1 MKKKQVLFCII
12 ISILFC
18 FPLFTIELSL
28 EHDTLFHLS
37 RIVHLANAI
46 KNSDVLP
53 KIYFN
58 MNQNF
63 GYATPLF
70 YSEIFMIPFS
80 ILYNLNID
88 LVICYKIL
96 ILVFTIITAINMTYC
111 TNSLFKNDQISY
123 LAAFIYLFGNY
134 HITNVYVRSAIGEVI
149 AMSFLPI
156 CLLGIIKVLTFEKY
170 NSKHLI
176 IGFTMVT
183 LAHNISLFIISLT
196 FLFFIIAYINK
207 LDKQRIITIAKAAI
221 ITILLT
227 SFFLLPMI
235 EQLLDQTFV
244 LSLYTKT
251 DLSAYAIGIRHLLC
265 NNTIFKTAAINQSY
279 PAMNVS
285 IGYFAI
291 IFSLLTI
298 FVKPDRL
305 HKTLFIIGTIFM
317 ILPTIYCNWSI
328 LSVFL
333 SAIQFPWRLEMIA
346 LLLLSIC
353 SSITFTKIITNK
365 KIMILTFIILTIE
378 AIYHLYPATQRPFTI
393 SNNTRYEQL
402 LDGSIIDPFYSANY
416 VRVELAG
423 GDYLNIDHPDFKNIS
438 KCITASDKNITC
450 DITRNYND
458 MIFTIDQE
466 TEVTLPVSYYKG
478 YVIIDQNNNTYP
490 ISSNKQG
497 LITFNANKNTYHLI
511 YRHTKVQIIS
521 LFISLSTL
529 FVIIVNRARKFKS

>member
-18 FPLFTIELSL
+18 FPLFTNELSL

-156 CLLGIIKVLTFEKY
+156 CLLGIIEVLTFEKY

-207 LDKQRIITIAKAAI
+207 LDKQRIMTIAKAAI

-346 LLLLSIC
+346 LLLLSVC

-378 AIYHLYPATQRPFTI
+378 AIYHLYPVTQRPFTI
-393 SNNTRYEQL
+393 SNNTKYEQL

-466 TEVTLPVSYYKG
+466 AEVTLPVSYYKG

-529 FVIIVNRARKFKS
+529 FVIIINRARKFKS

>member
-1 MKKKQVLFCII
+1 M
-12 ISILFC
+12 
-18 FPLFTIELSL
+18 
-28 EHDTLFHLS
+28 
-37 RIVHLANAI
+37 
-46 KNSDVLP
+46 
-53 KIYFN
+53 
-58 MNQNF
+58 
-63 GYATPLF
+63 
-70 YSEIFMIPFS
+70 
-80 ILYNLNID
+80 
-88 LVICYKIL
+88 
-96 ILVFTIITAINMTYC
+96 
-111 TNSLFKNDQISY
+111 
-123 LAAFIYLFGNY
+123 
-134 HITNVYVRSAIGEVI
+134 
-149 AMSFLPI
+149 FLPI
-156 CLLGIIKVLTFEKY
+156 CLLGIIEVLTFEKY

-207 LDKQRIITIAKAAI
+207 LDKQRIMTIAKAAI

-346 LLLLSIC
+346 LLLLSVC

-466 TEVTLPVSYYKG
+466 AEVTLPVSYYKG

-529 FVIIVNRARKFKS
+529 FVIIINRARKFKS

>member
-18 FPLFTIELSL
+18 FPLFTNELSL

-156 CLLGIIKVLTFEKY
+156 CLLGIIEVLTFEKY

-346 LLLLSIC
+346 LLLLSVC

-378 AIYHLYPATQRPFTI
+378 AIYHLYPVTQRPFTI
-393 SNNTRYEQL
+393 SNNTKYEQL

-423 GDYLNIDHPDFKNIS
+423 GDYLNIDHPDFRNIS
-438 KCITASDKNITC
+438 KCIMASDKNITC

-478 YVIIDQNNNTYP
+478 YVIIDQNNKSYP

-529 FVIIVNRARKFKS
+529 FVIIINRARKFKS

>member
-156 CLLGIIKVLTFEKY
+156 CLLGIIEVLTFEKY

-207 LDKQRIITIAKAAI
+207 LDKQRIMTIAKAAI

-285 IGYFAI
+285 IGYLAI

-346 LLLLSIC
+346 LLLLSVC

-378 AIYHLYPATQRPFTI
+378 AIYHLYPVTQRPFTI
-393 SNNTRYEQL
+393 SNNTKYEQL

-423 GDYLNIDHPDFKNIS
+423 GDYLNIDHPDFRNIS
-438 KCITASDKNITC
+438 KCIMASDKNITC

-478 YVIIDQNNNTYP
+478 YVIIDQNNKSYP

>member
-156 CLLGIIKVLTFEKY
+156 CLLGIIEVLTFEKY

-207 LDKQRIITIAKAAI
+207 LDKQRIMTIAKAAI

-244 LSLYTKT
+244 LSLYTKK

-265 NNTIFKTAAINQSY
+265 NTTIFKTAAINQSY

-346 LLLLSIC
+346 LLLLSVC

-378 AIYHLYPATQRPFTI
+378 AIYHLYPVTQRPFTI
-393 SNNTRYEQL
+393 SNNTKYEQL

-423 GDYLNIDHPDFKNIS
+423 GDYLNIDHPDFRNIS
-438 KCITASDKNITC
+438 KCIMASDKNITC

-478 YVIIDQNNNTYP
+478 YVIIDQNNKSYP

>member
-18 FPLFTIELSL
+18 FPLFTNELSL

-37 RIVHLANAI
+37 RIAHLANAI

-156 CLLGIIKVLTFEKY
+156 CLLGIIEVLTFEKY

-466 TEVTLPVSYYKG
+466 AEVTLPVSYYKG

>member
-156 CLLGIIKVLTFEKY
+156 CLLGIIEVLTFEKY

-207 LDKQRIITIAKAAI
+207 LDKQRIMTIAKAAI

-478 YVIIDQNNNTYP
+478 YVIIDQNNKSYP

-529 FVIIVNRARKFKS
+529 FVIIINRARKFKS

>member
-18 FPLFTIELSL
+18 FPLFTNELSL

-156 CLLGIIKVLTFEKY
+156 CLLGIIEVLTFEKY

-207 LDKQRIITIAKAAI
+207 LDKQRIMTIAKAAI

-346 LLLLSIC
+346 LLLLSVC

-378 AIYHLYPATQRPFTI
+378 AIYHLYPVTQRPFTI
-393 SNNTRYEQL
+393 SNNTKYEQL

-423 GDYLNIDHPDFKNIS
+423 GDYLNIDHPDFRNIS
-438 KCITASDKNITC
+438 KCIMASDKNITC

-497 LITFNANKNTYHLI
+497 LITFNANKNTYHLR
-511 YRHTKVQIIS
+511 YRYTKVQIIS
-521 LFISLSTL
+521 LLISISTIL
-529 FVIIVNRARKFKS
+529 IIIINRARKFKS

>member
-18 FPLFTIELSL
+18 FPLFTIELSF

-156 CLLGIIKVLTFEKY
+156 CLLGIIEVLTFEKY

-207 LDKQRIITIAKAAI
+207 LDKQRIMTIAKAAI

-393 SNNTRYEQL
+393 SNNTKYEQL

-423 GDYLNIDHPDFKNIS
+423 GDYLNIDHPDFRNIS
-438 KCITASDKNITC
+438 KCIMASDKNITC

-478 YVIIDQNNNTYP
+478 YVIIDQNNKSYP

>member
-156 CLLGIIKVLTFEKY
+156 CLLGIIEVLTFEKY

-207 LDKQRIITIAKAAI
+207 LDKQRIMTIAKAAI

-478 YVIIDQNNNTYP
+478 YVIIDQNNKSYP

>member
-18 FPLFTIELSL
+18 FPLFTNELSL

-156 CLLGIIKVLTFEKY
+156 CLLGIIEVLTFEKY

-207 LDKQRIITIAKAAI
+207 LDKQRIMTIAKAAI

-305 HKTLFIIGTIFM
+305 HKTLFIIGMIFM

-378 AIYHLYPATQRPFTI
+378 AIYHLYPVTQRPFTI
-393 SNNTRYEQL
+393 SNNTKYEQL

-423 GDYLNIDHPDFKNIS
+423 GDYLNIDHPDFRNIS
-438 KCITASDKNITC
+438 KCIMASDKNITC

-478 YVIIDQNNNTYP
+478 YVIIDQNNKSYP

-529 FVIIVNRARKFKS
+529 FVIIINRARKFKS

>member
-1 MKKKQVLFCII
+1 
-12 ISILFC
+12 
-18 FPLFTIELSL
+18 
-28 EHDTLFHLS
+28 
-37 RIVHLANAI
+37 
-46 KNSDVLP
+46 
-53 KIYFN
+53 
-58 MNQNF
+58 
-63 GYATPLF
+63 
-70 YSEIFMIPFS
+70 
-80 ILYNLNID
+80 
-88 LVICYKIL
+88 
-96 ILVFTIITAINMTYC
+96 
-111 TNSLFKNDQISY
+111 
-123 LAAFIYLFGNY
+123 
-134 HITNVYVRSAIGEVI
+134 
-149 AMSFLPI
+149 
-156 CLLGIIKVLTFEKY
+156 
-170 NSKHLI
+170 
-176 IGFTMVT
+176 
-183 LAHNISLFIISLT
+183 
-196 FLFFIIAYINK
+196 
-207 LDKQRIITIAKAAI
+207 
-221 ITILLT
+221 
-227 SFFLLPMI
+227 
-235 EQLLDQTFV
+235 
-244 LSLYTKT
+244 
-251 DLSAYAIGIRHLLC
+251 
-265 NNTIFKTAAINQSY
+265 
-279 PAMNVS
+279 
-285 IGYFAI
+285 
-291 IFSLLTI
+291 
-298 FVKPDRL
+298 
-305 HKTLFIIGTIFM
+305 M

-529 FVIIVNRARKFKS
+529 FVIIINRARKFKS

>member
-18 FPLFTIELSL
+18 FPLFTNELSL

-156 CLLGIIKVLTFEKY
+156 CLLGIIEVLTFEKY

-207 LDKQRIITIAKAAI
+207 LDKQRIMTIAKAAI

-346 LLLLSIC
+346 LLLLSVC

-378 AIYHLYPATQRPFTI
+378 AIYHLYPVTQRPFTI
-393 SNNTRYEQL
+393 SNNTKYEQL

-423 GDYLNIDHPDFKNIS
+423 GDYLNIDHPDFRNIS
-438 KCITASDKNITC
+438 KCIMASDKNITC

-478 YVIIDQNNNTYP
+478 YVIIDQNNKSYP

>member
-156 CLLGIIKVLTFEKY
+156 CLLGIIEVLTFEKY

-346 LLLLSIC
+346 LLLLSVC

-466 TEVTLPVSYYKG
+466 AEVTLPVSYYKG
-478 YVIIDQNNNTYP
+478 YVIIDQNNKSYP

-529 FVIIVNRARKFKS
+529 FVIIINRARKFKS

>member
-18 FPLFTIELSL
+18 FPLFTNELSL

-156 CLLGIIKVLTFEKY
+156 CLLGIIEVLTFEKY

-207 LDKQRIITIAKAAI
+207 LDKQRIMTIAKAAI

-478 YVIIDQNNNTYP
+478 YVIIDQNNKSYP